1 MDKGLPQ
8 QEPSAGSSLV
18 KLPQLD
24 GLRAV
29 AVSAVLLEH
38 FFWGHYLTHAL
49 PWGWLGVRL
58 FFVISG
64 FLITSILLECREISE
79 TTGIP
84 KRRSIRQFYARRAL
98 RILPLYYLVLFSAAA
113 IGVAPVRE
121 TFAWL
126 ATFTSNIYFA
136 LRGEW
141 LPPVTHLWSL
151 AVEEQFYLVWPWV
164 ILFVPRR
171 HLPRVMLAAVGIALL
186 WRTLSVAAGHAAVT
200 TWVATPGSLDTLAM
214 GSLLAIVRRPP
225 HSVFTQPR
233 RFAGL
238 CLAIGAPL
246 MVLTLGLHLAGI
258 SLSTRLV
265 LSDLA
270 MALSFTWL
278 VSRAADGFEGW
289 GGRLLNLAPVR
300 YLGKISYGVYVY
312 HLFVKLL
319 LPGTLVRIGLSY
331 PSGLAGEL
339 LTTGATIAIASA
351 SWHLFELPINSLK
364 SHFPYRPTDENPP
377 DLEQR
382 ADPTRDDP

>member
-1 MDKGLPQ
+1 MDKEVPQ
-8 QEPSAGSSLV
+8 QGTSAGSALI

-24 GLRAV
+24 GLRAF

-38 FFWGHYLTHAL
+38 FFWAHYVSHAL

-121 TFAWL
+121 TFPWH
-126 ATFTSNIYFA
+126 ATLTSNINFA

-141 LPPVTHLWSL
+141 LSPVTHLWSL
-151 AVEEQFYLVWPWV
+151 SVEEQFYLVWPWV

-171 HLPRVMLAAVGIALL
+171 YLPRVMLGAVGVALL
-186 WRTLSVAAGHAAVT
+186 WRMLSVAAGHAPVT
-200 TWVATPGSLDTLAM
+200 TWVATPGSLDTLGM

-225 HSVFTQPR
+225 GAVYTPPR

-246 MVLTLGLHLAGI
+246 MALTLGLHLAGL
-258 SLSTRLV
+258 SLSSRLV
-265 LSDLA
+265 MSDLA

-278 VSRAADGFEGW
+278 VSRAADGFGGW

-319 LPGTLVRIGLSY
+319 LPGALVRIGLSY
-331 PSGLAGEL
+331 PGGIAGEL
-339 LTTGATIAIASA
+339 LPTATTLAIASA
-351 SWHLFELPINSLK
+351 SWHL
-364 SHFPYRPTDENPP
+364 
-377 DLEQR
+377 
-382 ADPTRDDP
+382 